1 MEPYQCFVVFFL
13 SAAGKL
19 VIQLY
24 RPVLTYVL
32 YMQHKTG
39 HNSSIGGFSKQSVPE
54 EACSN
59 FTTRCYTAEVK
70 AVGIISVMIQKLVF
84 LIGNDLLS
92 ILQYKTQVRH
102 YVLFTKPIIII
113 LALVVFG

>member
-1 MEPYQCFVVFFL
+1 MFTNYAEKRIFIRYEPLCDYMEPYQCFIVFLFL
-13 SAAGKL
+13 SATGKL

-24 RPVLTYVL
+24 RPVLTCVL

-59 FTTRCYTAEVK
+59 FTTRCYTAEAN

-92 ILQYKTQVRH
+92 IL
-102 YVLFTKPIIII
+102 
-113 LALVVFG
+113 

>member
-1 MEPYQCFVVFFL
+1 MQRREYVLGTNHYVTTWNHINVLLYFFCL
-13 SAAGKL
+13 PQKKL

-24 RPVLTYVL
+24 RPVLTCVL

-59 FTTRCYTAEVK
+59 FTTRCYTAEAN

-84 LIGNDLLS
+84 
-92 ILQYKTQVRH
+92 
-102 YVLFTKPIIII
+102 
-113 LALVVFG
+113 